1 MIPFSDTIC
10 APASA
15 PGTGALAVIRISGP
29 DSLRVVSSLFPL
41 HEKLVPRRAV
51 HGTITHKG
59 TALDDVVLIY
69 FESPASFT
77 GEDSVEI
84 TCHGNPLIVRSIIH
98 ALCDCGARI
107 AQPGEFTKRAF
118 LNGKTDLTGA
128 EAINSIITAK
138 SSYEIDAAIKQM
150 HGSLRDK
157 VNGIR
162 HSLIT
167 LKADIECS
175 IDFAAED
182 IEFVS
187 SEAAAAECLRIK
199 GIIRD
204 VLSRCELGQKV
215 SRGVDLPLI
224 GKPNAGKSSILNLIL
239 NSERAIVSDIPGTTR
254 DIIRETIQ
262 FGGVHVNLTDT
273 AGIRESDS
281 AVEKIGIHLS
291 EKALHNAG
299 IIIMVLDSVTGIT
312 DEDREIRSLFKDQKI
327 IYAAN
332 KCDIAPEDFIRKIS
346 ADLGAEVIP
355 FSAVTGTGLSE
366 LEEAVS
372 SYIRDEFAGKEFFT
386 ADDRIIS
393 LLTSAIGN
401 CDQAVGAFKSGAPY
415 EITAAGVQSII
426 DNLSEITGQISPDDI
441 LDSVFSRFCI
451 GK

>member
-29 DSLRVVSSLFPL
+29 ESLRVVSSLFPL
-41 HEKLVPRRAV
+41 HGKLVPRRAV
-51 HGTITHKG
+51 HGTLSHDG
-59 TALDDVVLIY
+59 TPLDDAVLMY
-69 FESPASFT
+69 YQSPASFT

-84 TCHGNPLIVRSIIH
+84 TCHGNPIIVRNIIH
-98 ALCDCGARI
+98 ALCACGARL

-138 SSYEIDAAIKQM
+138 SGYEIDAAIKQM

-157 VNGIR
+157 VNSIR

-187 SEAAAAECLRIK
+187 SNDAAAECGRIK
-199 GIIRD
+199 GIILD
-204 VLSRCELGQKV
+204 TKARCELGQKV

-281 AVEKIGIHLS
+281 KIEQIGIHLS
-291 EKALHNAG
+291 EKALHDAG
-299 IIIMVLDSVTGIT
+299 IAIMVLDCTTGLT
-312 DEDREIRSLFKDQKI
+312 DDDRDIIAKFRDQKI
-327 IYAAN
+327 VYAAN
-332 KCDIAPEDFIRKIS
+332 KCDTAPDAPAGIAS
-346 ADLGAEVIP
+346 DLGEEVIP
-355 FSAVTGTGLSE
+355 FSTITGQGLPE

-372 SYIRDEFAGKEFFT
+372 SYIRNEFEGKEFFT
-386 ADDRIIS
+386 ADDRIVS
-393 LLTSAIGN
+393 LLSSAATS
-401 CDQAVGAFKSGAPY
+401 CDQAITAFREKAPY
-415 EITAAGVQSII
+415 EITAAGVQTVI
-426 DNLSEITGQISPDDI
+426 DNLSEITGQISPDEV
-441 LDSVFSRFCI
+441 LDSIFARFCI